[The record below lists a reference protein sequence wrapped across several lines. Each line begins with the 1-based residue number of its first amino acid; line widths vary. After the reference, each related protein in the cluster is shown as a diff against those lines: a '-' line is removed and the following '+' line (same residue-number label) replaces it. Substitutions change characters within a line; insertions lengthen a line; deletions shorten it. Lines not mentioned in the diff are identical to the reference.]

1 MREMIKTLL
10 SQVKEFKKS
19 SFLAPIFG
27 VLEVILEVLI
37 PLMMASIIDDGL
49 EKRDIKHVV
58 VMGILM
64 FAMAACSLACGV
76 FEIGRAHV

>member
-1 MREMIKTLL
+1 MKKERMREMIKTLL
-10 SQVKEFKKS
+10 SQVKEFKRCS
-19 SFLAPIFG
+19 ILAPVFG

-49 EKRDIKHVV
+49 EKGDIRHVV

-64 FAMAACSLACGV
+64 FVMAACSLDRKSV
-76 FEIGRAHV
+76 V